1 VLCDSD
7 TPSVE
12 LERAKKEGVH
22 GYISKSTKRHGL
34 VTAIKRI
41 LSEISI
47 EAAPIVV
54 DAQARGEHLE
64 HYWSFGV
71 GAGRVNEGLRAAWH
85 EHLVRANSECGFL
98 EGTKSDYFRLYKES
112 ALAVKAVHPSL
123 KVGGLARHKGAVG
136 QGGAF

>member
-1 VLCDSD
+1 M
-7 TPSVE
+7 
-12 LERAKKEGVH
+12 H

-71 GAGRVNEGLRAAWH
+71 GAGRVNEGFRAAWH
-85 EHLVRANSECGFL
+85 EHLVRANTVCTARPSRFVL
-98 EGTKSDYFRLYKES
+98 RSDHPTNTNYK
-112 ALAVKAVHPSL
+112 
-123 KVGGLARHKGAVG
+123 
-136 QGGAF
+136 

>member
-1 VLCDSD
+1 MLCDSD

-54 DAQARGEHLE
+54 DAQARGEHLG

-71 GAGRVNEGLRAAWH
+71 GAVALNPKRVVQNAHYGVHRSPESFW
-85 EHLVRANSECGFL
+85 
-98 EGTKSDYFRLYKES
+98 S
-112 ALAVKAVHPSL
+112 AL
-123 KVGGLARHKGAVG
+123 
-136 QGGAF
+136 

>member
-1 VLCDSD
+1 MLCDSD

-12 LERAKKEGVH
+12 LERAKKEGAH
-22 GYISKSTKRHGL
+22 GYISKSTKRRGL

-54 DAQARGEHLE
+54 D
-64 HYWSFGV
+64 
-71 GAGRVNEGLRAAWH
+71 AGRVNEGLRAAWH